1 MTLREYYE
9 KHVRADHIAECDR
22 EEYIEELIKLQTEDA
37 LERGLDPFDPHYI
50 ELDDDIEP

>member
-1 MTLREYYE
+1 MTLREYGE
-9 KHVRADHIAECDR
+9 KYVGKHIPECDR
-22 EEYIEELIKLQTEDA
+22 EEYIEEWIKLQTEDA